1 MHDSPTHPSARFF
14 SLCSLVIIQTLSAP
28 AWAVG
33 PDITD
38 PRVIMK
44 AVEDRASGDLMK
56 GRLVINITD
65 GNGRSR
71 QRSVRSWSMDFDGG
85 TRQLMIFES
94 PSDVQNT
101 GLLSVD
107 YDGAKDDDQ
116 WLYLPSLH
124 KATRISSG
132 DKSGSFMGTDFTYSD
147 MTQADIDAY
156 DYKLIDAEVKVGDD
170 PCWLIESRPR
180 TEKEKKQTGY
190 LKSRVWVSKNKLMPI
205 RVKAWVREGKKLKF
219 LKFEDIRQ
227 VSGIWTAHKVSAQT
241 RRNKK
246 VESTTV
252 LQFTEMTY
260 NNSDVKPDIF
270 TQRRLE
276 KGL

>member
-1 MHDSPTHPSARFF
+1 MS
-14 SLCSLVIIQTLSAP
+14 
-28 AWAVG
+28 
-33 PDITD
+33 
-38 PRVIMK
+38 
-44 AVEDRASGDLMK
+44 AVEKRQSGDLAK

-65 GNGRSR
+65 GAGRSR
-71 QRSVRSWSMDFDGG
+71 QRVVRSWSMDFEGG
-85 TRQLMIFES
+85 SRQLMIFES

-107 YDGAKDDDQ
+107 YDGSKDDDQ

-124 KATRISSG
+124 TATRTSSG
-132 DKSGSFMGTDFTYSD
+132 DKSGSFMGTDFTYAD

-156 DYKLIDAEVKVGDD
+156 DYTLVKGQVDVAGE
-170 PCWLIESRPR
+170 PCWLIESKPR

-190 LKSRVWVSKNKLMPI
+190 LKSRVWVSKSKLMPVRI
-205 RVKAWVREGKKLKF
+205 KAWVREGKKLKF

-227 VSGIWTAHKVSAQT
+227 VSGVWTAHKVSAQT

-252 LQFTEMTY
+252 LQFTDMSY
-260 NNSDVKPDIF
+260 GNPDVNQELF

-276 KGL
+276 QGL